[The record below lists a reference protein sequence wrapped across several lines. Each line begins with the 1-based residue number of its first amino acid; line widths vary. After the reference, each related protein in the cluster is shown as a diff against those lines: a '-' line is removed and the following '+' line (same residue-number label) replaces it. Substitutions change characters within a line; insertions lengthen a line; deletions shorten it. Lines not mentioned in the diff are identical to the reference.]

1 MSELDEVMDKR
12 LFYLMLSI
20 GQGQEFANYMGF
32 SSPSDDVEQAE
43 VFDIASRWALFV
55 NQGILDSI
63 DESAN
68 WILDLLEKSDKLYN
82 PKDDLIPIFVSFG
95 VALLNKMLE
104 SGNISIIIDEQ
115 ALMEWT
121 DLEEEEDNE

>member
-1 MSELDEVMDKR
+1 MSDIEEVMDKR

-20 GQGQEFANYMGF
+20 GQGQHFANYMGF

-43 VFDIASRWALFV
+43 VFDVASRWALFV

-63 DESAN
+63 DEAAN
-68 WILDLLEKSDKLYN
+68 WVLDLLEKSDKLVN
-82 PKDDLIPIFVSFG
+82 SKDDIIPIFVSYG

-104 SGNISIIIDEQ
+104 SGNMSIIIDEQ
-115 ALMEWT
+115 ALMQWS
-121 DLEEEEDNE
+121 EDDDE

>member
-1 MSELDEVMDKR
+1 MSDIEEVMDKR

-20 GQGQEFANYMGF
+20 GQGQHFANYMGF

-43 VFDIASRWALFV
+43 VFDVASRWALFV

-63 DESAN
+63 DEAAN
-68 WILDLLEKSDKLYN
+68 WVLDLLEKSDKLVN
-82 PKDDLIPIFVSFG
+82 SKEDIIPIFVSYG

-104 SGNISIIIDEQ
+104 SGNMSIIIDEQ
-115 ALMEWT
+115 ALMQWS
-121 DLEEEEDNE
+121 EDDDE

>member
-1 MSELDEVMDKR
+1 MSDIEEVMDKR

-20 GQGQEFANYMGF
+20 GQGQHFANYMGF

-43 VFDIASRWALFV
+43 VFDVASRWALFV

-63 DESAN
+63 DEAAN
-68 WILDLLEKSDKLYN
+68 WVLDLLEKSDKLVN
-82 PKDDLIPIFVSFG
+82 PKDDIIPIFVSYG

-104 SGNISIIIDEQ
+104 SGNMSIIIDEQ
-115 ALMEWT
+115 ALMQWS
-121 DLEEEEDNE
+121 EDDDE